1 MTGCGMRML
10 NDKEIIERI
19 HKGDLKIDPLNVE
32 AQVQPASVDLQL
44 GGYIM
49 EVDAHERIDT
59 KHMKDKIR
67 PSWLIT
73 KGEPLILAPDDFI
86 LANTMQYVEI
96 PSNMAGMCTGR
107 SSIGR
112 LGISIHVTAGFID
125 PGFKGT
131 ITLEIKNIS
140 KNTVILY
147 PRQRIAQLLL
157 FEINEPEYTYA
168 TKKGSG
174 KYMGQKLP
182 RYSRINEDEM

>member
-1 MTGCGMRML
+1 ML

-19 HKGDLKIDPLNVE
+19 SKGDLKIDPLNVE
-32 AQVQPASVDLQL
+32 TQIQPASIDLQL
-44 GGYIM
+44 GEYTM

-147 PRQRIAQLLL
+147 PKQRIAQLLL
-157 FEINEPEYTYA
+157 FEINEPEHTYA

-182 RYSRINEDEM
+182 RYSRINDDEM